1 MTLPYNP
8 AKHLCRFGLLALS
21 FSGVATAA
29 NFELSKFIEVGATTT
44 DNFLL
49 TDVDGIQENGLVF
62 NIKPSV
68 ELKFTGN
75 RFGLV
80 ALGEVEYLRF
90 NESDEEIVDPRL
102 FSRVRG
108 TLIDDLLFLDSTLA
122 LSNLS
127 SDNSFP
133 RQTDEGQ
140 TAATS
145 ETTAYIERSFGRTAD
160 LNTGYTFS
168 IFSDLTDRDS
178 EVREHKVDFSL
189 GRNPSF
195 GGVIWGLGGRYSRDE
210 SSTNEFEDAY
220 VYGKFGG
227 AITQTLLAEFTYGV
241 ESRKLINAVNTD
253 TSDATEYDN
262 SPLWNAQLNWSP
274 RELTTLTIGYGE
286 RFFGAG
292 PNMQLDHRTRN
303 SSISASYTRDITRQ
317 TATLSGIAILG
328 DNTSPTIIDTDTVTV
343 DDTNSLTPHDEPF
356 VDNRFQLAYKLTGR
370 RSDILVDAVY
380 SDRERLSGSDSIKS
394 LLGRLVFDRK
404 LSEFLRLR
412 LQYDHQKSTS
422 SNPPLNNTEEN
433 RFSIKFIYNF
443 DGTDEPTTQDSYG
456 LE

>member
-1 MTLPYNP
+1 MTLPYNS

-80 ALGEVEYLRF
+80 ALGEVEYIRF
-90 NESDEEIVDPRL
+90 NDSDEEIVDPRL
-102 FSRVRG
+102 FTHIRG
-108 TLIDDLLFLDSTLA
+108 TLIDDLLFLDSTLE

-127 SDNSFP
+127 GDNSFP
-133 RQTDEGQ
+133 RPTDEGE

-145 ETTAYIERSFGRTAD
+145 ETRSYIERSFGRTAD
-160 LNTGYTFS
+160 LYTGYTFS
-168 IFSDLTDRDS
+168 IFSDRTDRDS
-178 EVREHKVDFSL
+178 EVRKHTVDFSL

-195 GGVIWGLGGRYSRDE
+195 GGIIWGLGGLYSRDE
-210 SSTNEFEDAY
+210 SSTNEFENAY
-220 VYGKFGG
+220 LYGKLGG

-253 TSDATEYDN
+253 ATEYDI

-274 RELTTLTIGYGE
+274 SELTTLTIGYGE

-292 PNMQLDHRTRN
+292 PNMQLDHRIRN

-317 TATLSGIAILG
+317 AATLSGIAILG
-328 DNTSPTIIDTDTVTV
+328 DNTNPTIIDTDTVTV
-343 DDTNSLTPHDEPF
+343 DDTNSLTPLDEPF

-370 RSDILVDAVY
+370 RSDIIVDAIY

-404 LSEFLRLR
+404 LSDFLRLR
-412 LQYDHQKSTS
+412 LQYDYQKST
-422 SNPPLNNTEEN
+422 PLNNIEEN
-433 RFSIKFIYNF
+433 KFSIKFIYNF
-443 DGTDEPTTQDSYG
+443 DGTDETTTQDSYG